1 MASSSQVCC
10 SSLAQGAHQRHFSLE
25 EMAALECEGS
35 ERQDSVSQLG
45 LNMAGFVFSCVC
57 GVWSELWWDQK
68 LPLQV

>member
-10 SSLAQGAHQRHFSLE
+10 SSLAQATHHFCLG

-45 LNMAGFVFSCVC
+45 LNMAGLVFSCVC

-68 LPLQV
+68 MSLQV